1 MKMLGKLARSLAA
14 RYVCQNCEKE
24 KERRAVAHNAT
35 KCLERNSLLAESN
48 QAASIE
54 IHRLEKALAKAEL
67 ERDVA
72 REMLLERSTPDTRPG
87 GAGMRFV
94 CDACQDITN
103 IEADRMEIQGEKLM
117 VYSRGRLVYV
127 ADLGQIMMAKLMPG
141 REDGNGLRANSD

>member
-35 KCLERNSLLAESN
+35 KCLERNTLLAESN

-72 REMLLERSTPDTRPG
+72 REMLIERS
-87 GAGMRFV
+87 
-94 CDACQDITN
+94 
-103 IEADRMEIQGEKLM
+103 
-117 VYSRGRLVYV
+117 YSRGRLVYV
-127 ADLGQIMMAKLMPG
+127 ADLGQIMLAKLTPG
-141 REDGNGLRANSD
+141 REEKP

>member
-35 KCLERNSLLAESN
+35 KCLERNTLLAESN

-67 ERDVA
+67 ERIKFVPVA
-72 REMLLERSTPDTRPG
+72 LHALLQSG
-87 GAGMRFV
+87 SA
-94 CDACQDITN
+94 
-103 IEADRMEIQGEKLM
+103 L
-117 VYSRGRLVYV
+117 
-127 ADLGQIMMAKLMPG
+127 
-141 REDGNGLRANSD
+141 

>member
-1 MKMLGKLARSLAA
+1 MKMLGKLARSLAT

-72 REMLLERSTPDTRPG
+72 REMQLARYPGYRDAYIRAYGRMIEERR
-87 GAGMRFV
+87 
-94 CDACQDITN
+94 
-103 IEADRMEIQGEKLM
+103 
-117 VYSRGRLVYV
+117 SRGLPCDWQTGEDV
-127 ADLGQIMMAKLMPG
+127 LHWSL
-141 REDGNGLRANSD
+141 EDGELPGQMVLEGMEEDTL

>member
-1 MKMLGKLARSLAA
+1 MKMLKKLAGALAA

-35 KCLERNSLLAESN
+35 KCLERNTLLSESN

-72 REMLLERSTPDTRPG
+72 REMLIERSTPDTRQE
-87 GAGMRFV
+87 GAGMR
-94 CDACQDITN
+94 
-103 IEADRMEIQGEKLM
+103 L
-117 VYSRGRLVYV
+117 
-127 ADLGQIMMAKLMPG
+127 G
-141 REDGNGLRANSD
+141 REDGNELRTKSD